1 MCTGNSRWKM
11 GLQQRQQKSP
21 VLQQLELA
29 GEQQQLELAGEQQQ
43 LELAGEQQQLGRRVQ
58 TAWAVIE
65 WWYLKCRKLQRWH

>member
-1 MCTGNSRWKM
+1 M

-21 VLQQLELA
+21 VL
-29 GEQQQLELAGEQQQ
+29 QQLELAGEQQQ

-65 WWYLKCRKLQRWH
+65 WWYLKCRWLQRWH